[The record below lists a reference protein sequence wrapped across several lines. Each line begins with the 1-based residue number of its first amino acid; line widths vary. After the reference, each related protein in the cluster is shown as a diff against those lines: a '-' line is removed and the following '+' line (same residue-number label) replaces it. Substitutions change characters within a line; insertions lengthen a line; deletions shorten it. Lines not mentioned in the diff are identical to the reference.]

1 MFEGTDHRTYVTR
14 DGSEALEIS
23 KVMGLG
29 LKEVS
34 ELSKNERGEDN
45 ILCSVGGGLGDFIYN
60 KMIL

>member
-1 MFEGTDHRTYVTR
+1 MFEETDHRTYITR

-45 ILCSVGGGLGDFIYN
+45 ILCSVGGGD
-60 KMIL
+60 